1 MRRQPTA
8 IDGKN
13 NAADASES
21 SPENP
26 DTAAETMPVNN
37 VHHQNS
43 LRDARPLKFA

>member
-8 IDGKN
+8 MDGKN
-13 NAADASES
+13 KAADASES
-21 SPENP
+21 SPEKP
-26 DTAAETMPVNN
+26 DTATETMPVNN